1 MDGNDQFNK
10 NATKINMRVE
20 DFVSDLNQTQANI
33 SKNIIV
39 SPENQKFVKRG
50 HRDLS
55 IMKTQPFSQGEE
67 YGSQLISPKQSVFDD
82 GRDDSPK
89 S

>member
-39 SPENQKFVKRG
+39 SPEN
-50 HRDLS
+50 
-55 IMKTQPFSQGEE
+55 
-67 YGSQLISPKQSVFDD
+67 
-82 GRDDSPK
+82 
-89 S
+89 